1 MYNKYFQH
9 LCLQLLVW
17 SLLHSC
23 ELVPAILKSMKAI
36 YADKNEELTLGLLL
50 QANVERQ
57 LVVARAAREAS
68 QVPGQH
74 LDFANDKKV
83 KMLRKN
89 IADNNMNN
97 SIAQEA
103 SQVPGQHFKLTNNK
117 KSKNIAD
124 VYSINNIYWQK
135 KPFSCI
141 LMIR

>member
-1 MYNKYFQH
+1 
-9 LCLQLLVW
+9 
-17 SLLHSC
+17 
-23 ELVPAILKSMKAI
+23 MKAI
-36 YADKNEELTLGLLL
+36 YTNKSEELTLRLLL

-57 LVVARAAREAS
+57 LVIARAAGEAS

-74 LDFANDKKV
+74 FDFANDKKV

-135 KPFSCI
+135 KAFLLYIDDQMTFSN
-141 LMIR
+141 